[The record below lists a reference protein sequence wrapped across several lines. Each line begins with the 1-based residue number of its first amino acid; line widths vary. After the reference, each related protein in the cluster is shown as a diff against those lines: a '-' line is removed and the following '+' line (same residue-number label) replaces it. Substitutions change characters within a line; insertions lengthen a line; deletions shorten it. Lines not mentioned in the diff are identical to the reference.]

1 MKKTYSGKAIIRAGE
16 TLIDNNIGINN
27 PEFESA
33 MDVLSYWRLIHE
45 MPLSNAQKIVESE
58 ALKIDKSAFTAKRL
72 KRYVSIV
79 NKLKR
84 FSDMKL
90 KNMQDIGGCRVVV
103 SNTKKL
109 TKVIRL
115 LKKRPEFKSGGGH
128 VKYKDYISN
137 PKEDGYRSYHLVGR
151 FRDVNNEEKNIEVQ
165 LRTRLQHD
173 WATALEI
180 VDIFTKQKLKS
191 NQGDKKWS
199 SFFKYVSEQF
209 AIMESASLFSIN
221 DRKTWDAYLQKVVS
235 RPDSLKSC
243 IAAQKLIK
251 EIDVVKKFEA
261 FTQSLNFADGQ
272 LEKISKERN
281 GFILIDVDLSK
292 SQIHMEFF
300 GEESVESAER
310 SYIECEKRI
319 AERND
324 HVAALVSTTAVD
336 GIKEAY
342 PNYFADSR
350 EFLRHLILISS
361 APIQDE
367 TEKLLDKISDP
378 LMKFIVDG
386 VRRLTRAFS

>member
-1 MKKTYSGKAIIRAGE
+1 M
-16 TLIDNNIGINN
+16 IDRNISTNS

-45 MPLSNAQKIVESE
+45 APLSNAQKIVESE

-109 TKVIRL
+109 TQLTRS
-115 LKKRPEFKSGGGH
+115 LKRRPEFKNGAGIVRH
-128 VKYKDYISN
+128 KDYISS
-137 PKEDGYRSYHLVGR
+137 PKEDGYRSYHLIGR
-151 FRDVNNEEKNIEVQ
+151 FKDINNEEKNIEVQ

-209 AIMESASLFSIN
+209 AIMESTHLFSIN
-221 DRKTWDAYLQKVVS
+221 NPKTWNTYLENVLS
-235 RPDSLKSC
+235 RSESHESC

-251 EIDVVKKFEA
+251 EIGVVKKFEA
-261 FTQSLNFADGQ
+261 FTHSLNFADGQ

-281 GFILIDVDLSK
+281 GFILINVDLSK
-292 SQIHMEFF
+292 SQIQLDFF
-300 GEESVESAER
+300 EEKNVEKAER
-310 SYIECEKRI
+310 SYIECEKKI
-319 AERND
+319 AGRND
-324 HVAALVSTTAVD
+324 HVTALVSTTAVD

-342 PNYFADSR
+342 PNYFADSS
-350 EFLRHLILISS
+350 EFLRHLILIST
-361 APIQDE
+361 APIQKE
-367 TEKLLDKISDP
+367 RVTFIDKVTDP
-378 LMKFIVDG
+378 LIKFVVNVIG
-386 VRRLTRAFS
+386 RLTRTSL

>member
-16 TLIDNNIGINN
+16 TLIDSNISINSS
-27 PEFESA
+27 EFESA

-45 MPLSNAQKIVESE
+45 TPLSNAQKIVESE

-84 FSDMKL
+84 FNDMKL

-109 TKVIRL
+109 TQLIRSL
-115 LKKRPEFKSGGGH
+115 RRRPEFKSSAGFVRH
-128 VKYKDYISN
+128 KDYISN
-137 PKEDGYRSYHLVGR
+137 PKEDGYRSYHLIGR
-151 FRDVNNEEKNIEVQ
+151 FRDIQNAEKNIEVQ

-209 AIMESASLFSIN
+209 SIMESIHLLSIDN
-221 DRKTWDAYLQKVVS
+221 PKTWNAYLEKVLS
-235 RPDSLKSC
+235 RPESYESC

-251 EIDVVKKFEA
+251 ELSVVKKFEA
-261 FTQSLNFADGQ
+261 FTHSLNFVDGQ
-272 LEKISKERN
+272 LEKIPKEKY
-281 GFILIDVDLSK
+281 GFVLINVDLSK
-292 SQIHMEFF
+292 SQIQLEFF
-300 GEESVESAER
+300 EEKNVENAER

-319 AERND
+319 AGRND
-324 HVAALVSTTAVD
+324 YVAALVSTTAVD

-342 PNYFADSR
+342 PNYFADSS
-350 EFLRHLILISS
+350 EFLRHLILISA
-361 APIQDE
+361 APIQNE
-367 TEKLLDKISDP
+367 RANLIDKITDP
-378 LMKFIVDG
+378 IIKFVLNL
-386 VRRLTRAFS
+386 VNRLTKTF